1 MAKIKNASKPGICTV
16 FEDPRP
22 GKNTIYFD
30 HDAYDKTT
38 LAPIFGA
45 HLKVRGASEKTA
57 ALGYNTSSNYT
68 RHTDVN
74 GYSLRAGSPMNQ
86 VLAGETM
93 YCWHYEGANG
103 VNSFNNVQYEHQF
116 CIDPTVPSSYLNR
129 FTDADGNELIIWS
142 EQQTNYNW
150 TYVHTWYNVPA
161 DKELYEVNPTQIF
174 GYTGTTAAAEILMPT
189 IYVHKD
195 PNSDYMAGISVT
207 RRLTAEYRPWIGIS
221 RNSFNNHSSG
231 AANYDLTRRNPY
243 WVQFIGANNS
253 DLPLYLY
260 TDHDSDYIH
269 YITRLNYSSNNTTD
283 LHSFT
288 AAPAASGTST
298 GGARVMNTTMAQMPK
313 FSSKHFEDPASA
325 GNRVWYTPYFDTS
338 YNYHPWV
345 FKWDKTTD
353 VFTRA
358 QATSITGDLSS
369 NHMLNLAG
377 TNNDTYGFRG
387 VVWNES
393 FVSGGNRYLT
403 LMYIA
408 GEHRIHDSP
417 TAADA
422 RTWITYSVDAAD
434 ATLLTHH
441 STVTIPETA
450 KNAMF
455 LNDTKTLLG
464 VMGADAFYFYSW
476 DNVNGLELSSTLADK
491 FYSVGRDSTGRIV
504 ATAQRNDADFLETH
518 IITPSIPVRITITP
532 ALSSYN
538 YTGSNISSTVAVSA
552 YNISGERIAVAVA
565 LSIDGSTMTF
575 TGAATSTTVT
585 TSTSADVNV
594 DIIITGSGLSDI
606 IANVSV

>member
-1 MAKIKNASKPGICTV
+1 MAKIKNASKPTVCTI

-38 LAPIFGA
+38 LALVFGKY
-45 HLKVRGASEKTA
+45 LKVRSASERIA
-57 ALGYNTSSNYT
+57 DLGYRAGSNYT
-68 RHTDVN
+68 RNTN
-74 GYSLRAGSPMNQ
+74 GTFSTARAGTPSNQ

-93 YCWHYEGANG
+93 YCWHYEGGHGSEAL
-103 VNSFNNVQYEHQF
+103 NNVQYEHQF

-129 FTDADGNELIIWS
+129 FTDADGNELIVWN
-142 EQQTNYNW
+142 ETQLCFNW
-150 TYVHTWYNVPA
+150 YKVHTWYNVPA
-161 DKELYEVNPTQIF
+161 DKELYEVNPTQVF
-174 GYTGTTAAAEILMPT
+174 GYNGTTGSSDILMPT

-195 PNSDYMAGISVT
+195 PNSDYMGGISIT
-207 RRLTAEYRPWIGIS
+207 NRSYYQFRPWMGIS
-221 RNSFNNHSSG
+221 RNSFSNHSS
-231 AANYDLTRRNPY
+231 AANFNLSRRDPY
-243 WVQFIGANNS
+243 WIQFIGANNS

-260 TDHDSDYIH
+260 THHDTDYIH

-283 LHSFT
+283 LHVFNT
-288 AAPAASGTST
+288 APAASGTST
-298 GGARVMNTTMAQMPK
+298 GGARTMNTTMAQMPK

-353 VFTRA
+353 VFTRS

-369 NHMLNLAG
+369 AHMLNLMG
-377 TNNDTYGFRG
+377 TTNDRYGFRG

-403 LMYIA
+403 LMYMA
-408 GEHRIHDSP
+408 GEHRIHDSS
-417 TAADA
+417 TAADG

-455 LNDTKTLLG
+455 LNDTKTMLG
-464 VMGADAFYFYSW
+464 VIGVDALYIYTW
-476 DNVNGLELSSTLADK
+476 DNVNGWELSTTLVDK

-504 ATAQRNDADFLETH
+504 ATAQRNNSDYLETH
-518 IITPSIPVRITITP
+518 IITPSIPVHITITP

-538 YTGSNISSTVAVSA
+538 YTGSNINSTVAVSA
-552 YNISGERIAVAVA
+552 YNISGDRIAVAVD

-594 DIIITGSGLSDI
+594 AIIITGSGLSDI
-606 IANVSV
+606 IANVSI